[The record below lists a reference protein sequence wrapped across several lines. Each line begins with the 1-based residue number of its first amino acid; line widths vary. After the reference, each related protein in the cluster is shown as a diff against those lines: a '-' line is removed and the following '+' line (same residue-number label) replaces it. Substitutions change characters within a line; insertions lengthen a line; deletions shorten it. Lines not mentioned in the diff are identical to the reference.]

1 MYLQL
6 KELLGAA
13 DVARLADIARQIKF
27 ADGRATNPAALAKN
41 NLQADYTDPLYAE
54 SSEIMMNALA
64 RSEEFQDFTLPR
76 TVAPP
81 LLAKYE
87 PGMKYGAHAD
97 AAMMEIGGEPLR
109 SDLSCTIFLADP
121 RTYEGGEL
129 VIHNGLQALP
139 VKLLPGHAVVYPS
152 TTLHEVAPVRQ
163 GVRLVG
169 ITFIQSFVADEA
181 KRDILF
187 ELGEIS
193 AIEGAKMDWLS
204 RTRLEV
210 ARQNL
215 MRMWA
220 ET

>member
-1 MYLQL
+1 MLL
-6 KELLGAA
+6 KIKNLLTSQECERLVALSGEL
-13 DVARLADIARQIKF
+13 KF
-27 ADGRATNPAALAKN
+27 VDGRATNPANTSKQ
-41 NLQADYTDPLYAE
+41 NLQADPSDPKYAE
-54 SSEIMMNALA
+54 SVQIVAGAMTRSREFGSFALPK
-64 RSEEFQDFTLPR
+64 R
-76 TVAPP
+76 VAPP
-81 LLAKYE
+81 LLCRYE

-97 AAMMEIGGEPLR
+97 AALMEIGGEPLR

-121 RTYEGGEL
+121 HTYEGGEL

-163 GVRLVG
+163 GMRLVG

-193 AIEGAKMDWLS
+193 ALEGAKMDWLS

>member
-41 NLQADYTDPLYAE
+41 NLQADYADPLYAE

>member
-13 DVARLADIARQIKF
+13 DVARLAEIARQIKF

-193 AIEGAKMDWLS
+193 AIEGANMDWLS